1 MADLN
6 SCNSSY
12 DNCGIPRYEYC
23 CPNGCC
29 FSQTPQPPGCPIFPP
44 TCGGGGV
51 TGPTGPTGQTGA
63 TGATGPTGPTGP
75 TGATG
80 VTGPTGPTGA
90 AGATGATGPT
100 GPTGATGPT
109 GPTGATGPTGPTGA
123 TGATGPTGTVTPAEA
138 VADLAADASL
148 PTVITSF
155 NELLGSLREAGL
167 LGS

>member
-29 FSQTPQPPGCPIFPP
+29 FSQTPQPPGRPIFPP

-51 TGPTGPTGQTGA
+51 TGPTGPT
-63 TGATGPTGPTGP
+63 
-75 TGATG
+75 
-80 VTGPTGPTGA
+80 
-90 AGATGATGPT
+90 GATGATGPT

-109 GPTGATGPTGPTGA
+109 GPTGATGPTGPTG
-123 TGATGPTGTVTPAEA
+123 TVTPAEA

-155 NELLGSLREAGL
+155 NGLLGSLREAGL

>member
-51 TGPTGPTGQTGA
+51 TGPTGPTG
-63 TGATGPTGPTGP
+63 ATGP
-75 TGATG
+75 
-80 VTGPTGPTGA
+80 
-90 AGATGATGPT
+90 
-100 GPTGATGPT
+100 
-109 GPTGATGPTGPTGA
+109 
-123 TGATGPTGTVTPAEA
+123 TGPTGTVTPAEA

>member
-29 FSQTPQPPGCPIFPP
+29 FSQTPQPPGRPIFPP

-51 TGPTGPTGQTGA
+51 TGPTGPTGPTGA
-63 TGATGPTGPTGP
+63 TGATGPTGPTG
-75 TGATG
+75 AT
-80 VTGPTGPTGA
+80 
-90 AGATGATGPT
+90 GATGATGPT
-100 GPTGATGPT
+100 GPTGATGP
-109 GPTGATGPTGPTGA
+109 
-123 TGATGPTGTVTPAEA
+123 TGPTGTVTPAEA

>member
-51 TGPTGPTGQTGA
+51 TGPTGPTGATGATGPTGQTGA
-63 TGATGPTGPTGP
+63 TGATG
-75 TGATG
+75 A
-80 VTGPTGPTGA
+80 TGPTGPTGA

-100 GPTGATGPT
+100 GPTGATGP
-109 GPTGATGPTGPTGA
+109 
-123 TGATGPTGTVTPAEA
+123 TGPTGTVTPAEA

>member
-1 MADLN
+1 MVDLN

-51 TGPTGPTGQTGA
+51 TGPTGPTGATGA

-80 VTGPTGPTGA
+80 A
-90 AGATGATGPT
+90 
-100 GPTGATGPT
+100 
-109 GPTGATGPTGPTGA
+109 TGPTGA

-138 VADLAADASL
+138 VADLAADVSL

>member
-51 TGPTGPTGQTGA
+51 TGPTGPTGATGA
-63 TGATGPTGPTGP
+63 TGATGPTGP
-75 TGATG
+75 
-80 VTGPTGPTGA
+80 
-90 AGATGATGPT
+90 
-100 GPTGATGPT
+100 
-109 GPTGATGPTGPTGA
+109 

>member
-29 FSQTPQPPGCPIFPP
+29 FSQTPQPPGRPIFPP

-51 TGPTGPTGQTGA
+51 TGPTG
-63 TGATGPTGPTGP
+63 ATGP
-75 TGATG
+75 
-80 VTGPTGPTGA
+80 
-90 AGATGATGPT
+90 
-100 GPTGATGPT
+100 
-109 GPTGATGPTGPTGA
+109 
-123 TGATGPTGTVTPAEA
+123 TGPTGTVTPAEA

>member
-1 MADLN
+1 MVDLN

-29 FSQTPQPPGCPIFPP
+29 FSQTPQPPGRPIFPP

-51 TGPTGPTGQTGA
+51 TGPTGPTG
-63 TGATGPTGPTGP
+63 P
-75 TGATG
+75 TGAT
-80 VTGPTGPTGA
+80 
-90 AGATGATGPT
+90 GATGATGPT
-100 GPTGATGPT
+100 GPTGATGP
-109 GPTGATGPTGPTGA
+109 
-123 TGATGPTGTVTPAEA
+123 TGPTGTVTPAEA

>member
-29 FSQTPQPPGCPIFPP
+29 FSQTPQPPSRPIFPP

-51 TGPTGPTGQTGA
+51 TGPTGPTGA
-63 TGATGPTGPTGP
+63 T
-75 TGATG
+75 
-80 VTGPTGPTGA
+80 
-90 AGATGATGPT
+90 GATGATGPT
-100 GPTGATGPT
+100 GPTGATG
-109 GPTGATGPTGPTGA
+109 ATGPTGA

>member
-51 TGPTGPTGQTGA
+51 TGPTGPTG
-63 TGATGPTGPTGP
+63 
-75 TGATG
+75 
-80 VTGPTGPTGA
+80 
-90 AGATGATGPT
+90 
-100 GPTGATGPT
+100 ATGPT

-123 TGATGPTGTVTPAEA
+123 TGATGATGPTGPTGTVTPAEA

>member
-1 MADLN
+1 MVDLN

-51 TGPTGPTGQTGA
+51 TGPTG
-63 TGATGPTGPTGP
+63 ATGP
-75 TGATG
+75 
-80 VTGPTGPTGA
+80 
-90 AGATGATGPT
+90 
-100 GPTGATGPT
+100 
-109 GPTGATGPTGPTGA
+109 
-123 TGATGPTGTVTPAEA
+123 TGPTGTVTPAEA

>member
-51 TGPTGPTGQTGA
+51 TGPTGPTG
-63 TGATGPTGPTGP
+63 
-75 TGATG
+75 
-80 VTGPTGPTGA
+80 
-90 AGATGATGPT
+90 ATGATGPT
-100 GPTGATGPT
+100 GPTGATGATGATGPT
-109 GPTGATGPTGPTGA
+109 GATGATGPTGP

>member
-51 TGPTGPTGQTGA
+51 TGPTGPTGA
-63 TGATGPTGPTGP
+63 TGATGPTGPTGA

-80 VTGPTGPTGA
+80 ATGPTGPTGA

-109 GPTGATGPTGPTGA
+109 GPTG
-123 TGATGPTGTVTPAEA
+123 TVTPAEA

-148 PTVITSF
+148 PTVVTSF

>member
-51 TGPTGPTGQTGA
+51 TGPTGPTGA
-63 TGATGPTGPTGP
+63 T
-75 TGATG
+75 
-80 VTGPTGPTGA
+80 
-90 AGATGATGPT
+90 GATGATGPT
-100 GPTGATGPT
+100 GPTGATGA
-109 GPTGATGPTGPTGA
+109 TGATGPTGPTGA

>member
-51 TGPTGPTGQTGA
+51 TGPTGPTG
-63 TGATGPTGPTGP
+63 P
-75 TGATG
+75 TGA
-80 VTGPTGPTGA
+80 
-90 AGATGATGPT
+90 
-100 GPTGATGPT
+100 
-109 GPTGATGPTGPTGA
+109 TGATGPTGPTGA
-123 TGATGPTGTVTPAEA
+123 TGATGATGPTGPTGATGATSPTGTVTPAEA

>member
-51 TGPTGPTGQTGA
+51 TGPTGPTG
-63 TGATGPTGPTGP
+63 
-75 TGATG
+75 
-80 VTGPTGPTGA
+80 
-90 AGATGATGPT
+90 
-100 GPTGATGPT
+100 
-109 GPTGATGPTGPTGA
+109 A

-148 PTVITSF
+148 PTVVTSF

>member
-51 TGPTGPTGQTGA
+51 TGPTGPT
-63 TGATGPTGPTGP
+63 
-75 TGATG
+75 
-80 VTGPTGPTGA
+80 
-90 AGATGATGPT
+90 GATGATGPT

>member
-51 TGPTGPTGQTGA
+51 TGPTGPTGPI
-63 TGATGPTGPTGP
+63 GATGPTGPTGP

-80 VTGPTGPTGA
+80 A
-90 AGATGATGPT
+90 
-100 GPTGATGPT
+100 
-109 GPTGATGPTGPTGA
+109 TGPTGA

>member
-51 TGPTGPTGQTGA
+51 TGPTGPTGATGA
-63 TGATGPTGPTGP
+63 TGATGPTGPTG
-75 TGATG
+75 A
-80 VTGPTGPTGA
+80 
-90 AGATGATGPT
+90 
-100 GPTGATGPT
+100 
-109 GPTGATGPTGPTGA
+109 TGA

>member
-44 TCGGGGV
+44 TCGGGG
-51 TGPTGPTGQTGA
+51 A
-63 TGATGPTGPTGP
+63 TGPTGP
-75 TGATG
+75 TGAT
-80 VTGPTGPTGA
+80 
-90 AGATGATGPT
+90 GATGATGPT
-100 GPTGATGPT
+100 GPTGATGA
-109 GPTGATGPTGPTGA
+109 TGATGPTGA

>member
-1 MADLN
+1 MVDLN

-29 FSQTPQPPGCPIFPP
+29 FSQTPQPPGRPIFPP

-51 TGPTGPTGQTGA
+51 TGPTGPTG
-63 TGATGPTGPTGP
+63 PT
-75 TGATG
+75 
-80 VTGPTGPTGA
+80 
-90 AGATGATGPT
+90 GATGATGPT
-100 GPTGATGPT
+100 GPTGATG
-109 GPTGATGPTGPTGA
+109 ATGPTGP
-123 TGATGPTGTVTPAEA
+123 TGPTGTVTPAEA

>member
-51 TGPTGPTGQTGA
+51 TGPTGPTGA
-63 TGATGPTGPTGP
+63 TGATGPTGPT
-75 TGATG
+75 
-80 VTGPTGPTGA
+80 
-90 AGATGATGPT
+90 GATGATGPT
-100 GPTGATGPT
+100 GPTGATG
-109 GPTGATGPTGPTGA
+109 ATGPTGA

>member
-51 TGPTGPTGQTGA
+51 TGPTGPTG
-63 TGATGPTGPTGP
+63 
-75 TGATG
+75 
-80 VTGPTGPTGA
+80 
-90 AGATGATGPT
+90 
-100 GPTGATGPT
+100 
-109 GPTGATGPTGPTGA
+109 A
-123 TGATGPTGTVTPAEA
+123 TGATGPTGTGTPAEA

>member
-1 MADLN
+1 MADIN

-51 TGPTGPTGQTGA
+51 
-63 TGATGPTGPTGP
+63 
-75 TGATG
+75 
-80 VTGPTGPTGA
+80 
-90 AGATGATGPT
+90 
-100 GPTGATGPT
+100 
-109 GPTGATGPTGPTGA
+109 TGPTGPTGA

>member
-29 FSQTPQPPGCPIFPP
+29 FSQTPQPPGRPIFPP

-51 TGPTGPTGQTGA
+51 
-63 TGATGPTGPTGP
+63 
-75 TGATG
+75 
-80 VTGPTGPTGA
+80 
-90 AGATGATGPT
+90 
-100 GPTGATGPT
+100 TGPT

-123 TGATGPTGTVTPAEA
+123 TGATGATGPTGPTGATGATGATGPTGPTGTVTPAEA
-138 VADLAADASL
+138 VTDLAADASL

>member
-51 TGPTGPTGQTGA
+51 TGPTGPTAPSIYAQQGKCRNH
-63 TGATGPTGPTGP
+63 
-75 TGATG
+75 
-80 VTGPTGPTGA
+80 A
-90 AGATGATGPT
+90 AFSTLKTIKQP
-100 GPTGATGPT
+100 
-109 GPTGATGPTGPTGA
+109 
-123 TGATGPTGTVTPAEA
+123 
-138 VADLAADASL
+138 L
-148 PTVITSF
+148 
-155 NELLGSLREAGL
+155 
-167 LGS
+167 

>member
-29 FSQTPQPPGCPIFPP
+29 FSQTPQPPGRPIFPP

-51 TGPTGPTGQTGA
+51 
-63 TGATGPTGPTGP
+63 
-75 TGATG
+75 
-80 VTGPTGPTGA
+80 
-90 AGATGATGPT
+90 
-100 GPTGATGPT
+100 TGPT

>member
-29 FSQTPQPPGCPIFPP
+29 FSQTPQPPGRPIFPP

-51 TGPTGPTGQTGA
+51 TGPTGPTGA

-75 TGATG
+75 IG
-80 VTGPTGPTGA
+80 V
-90 AGATGATGPT
+90 TGPT
-100 GPTGATGPT
+100 GPTGATGP
-109 GPTGATGPTGPTGA
+109 
-123 TGATGPTGTVTPAEA
+123 TGPTGTVTPAEA

>member
-51 TGPTGPTGQTGA
+51 TGPTGPTG
-63 TGATGPTGPTGP
+63 P
-75 TGATG
+75 TGAT
-80 VTGPTGPTGA
+80 
-90 AGATGATGPT
+90 GATGATGPT
-100 GPTGATGPT
+100 GPTGATG
-109 GPTGATGPTGPTGA
+109 ATGP
-123 TGATGPTGTVTPAEA
+123 TGPTGTVTPAEA

>member
-51 TGPTGPTGQTGA
+51 TGPTGPTG
-63 TGATGPTGPTGP
+63 
-75 TGATG
+75 
-80 VTGPTGPTGA
+80 
-90 AGATGATGPT
+90 ATGATGPT
-100 GPTGATGPT
+100 GPTGATGATGATGPSGPT
-109 GPTGATGPTGPTGA
+109 GATGATGPTGP

>member
-1 MADLN
+1 MVDLN

-51 TGPTGPTGQTGA
+51 TGPTGPTG
-63 TGATGPTGPTGP
+63 
-75 TGATG
+75 
-80 VTGPTGPTGA
+80 
-90 AGATGATGPT
+90 ATGATGPT
-100 GPTGATGPT
+100 GPTGATGA
-109 GPTGATGPTGPTGA
+109 TGATGPTGP

>member
-29 FSQTPQPPGCPIFPP
+29 FSQTPQPPGRPIFPP
-44 TCGGGGV
+44 ICGGGGV
-51 TGPTGPTGQTGA
+51 TGPTGPTGA
-63 TGATGPTGPTGP
+63 T
-75 TGATG
+75 
-80 VTGPTGPTGA
+80 
-90 AGATGATGPT
+90 GATGATGPT
-100 GPTGATGPT
+100 GPTGATGA
-109 GPTGATGPTGPTGA
+109 TGATGPTGPA
-123 TGATGPTGTVTPAEA
+123 GATGPTGTVTPAEA

-148 PTVITSF
+148 PTVITRF

>member
-51 TGPTGPTGQTGA
+51 TGPTGPTG
-63 TGATGPTGPTGP
+63 
-75 TGATG
+75 
-80 VTGPTGPTGA
+80 
-90 AGATGATGPT
+90 ATGATGPT
-100 GPTGATGPT
+100 GPTGATGATGATGPTGQTGAT
-109 GPTGATGPTGPTGA
+109 GPTGATGATGPTGA

>member
-51 TGPTGPTGQTGA
+51 TGPTGPTG
-63 TGATGPTGPTGP
+63 
-75 TGATG
+75 
-80 VTGPTGPTGA
+80 
-90 AGATGATGPT
+90 ATGATGPT
-100 GPTGATGPT
+100 GPTGATG
-109 GPTGATGPTGPTGA
+109 ATGPTGA

>member
-51 TGPTGPTGQTGA
+51 TGPTGPTGATGA

-75 TGATG
+75 TGA
-80 VTGPTGPTGA
+80 
-90 AGATGATGPT
+90 
-100 GPTGATGPT
+100 TGATGPT

>member
-29 FSQTPQPPGCPIFPP
+29 FSQTPQPPGRPIFPP

-51 TGPTGPTGQTGA
+51 TGPTGPTG
-63 TGATGPTGPTGP
+63 ATGP
-75 TGATG
+75 
-80 VTGPTGPTGA
+80 
-90 AGATGATGPT
+90 
-100 GPTGATGPT
+100 
-109 GPTGATGPTGPTGA
+109 
-123 TGATGPTGTVTPAEA
+123 TGPTGTVTPAEA

>member
-51 TGPTGPTGQTGA
+51 TGPTGPTG
-63 TGATGPTGPTGP
+63 
-75 TGATG
+75 
-80 VTGPTGPTGA
+80 
-90 AGATGATGPT
+90 ATGATGPT
-100 GPTGATGPT
+100 GPTGATG
-109 GPTGATGPTGPTGA
+109 ATGPTGP